1 MTSLTPDL
9 ILRVRVGSPEWFTL
23 GGVLYS
29 QLGPWREYG
38 TAVDWF
44 LSQKARFTP
53 QADQAL
59 KYYNLEFD
67 SQEDLMEFVLK
78 WL

>member
-1 MTSLTPDL
+1 M
-9 ILRVRVGSPEWFTL
+9 RVGTPEWWTL
-23 GGVLYS
+23 GKVLHTHV
-29 QLGPWREYG
+29 GAWREYED
-38 TAVDWF
+38 TINWF
-44 LSQKARFTP
+44 LSQKACFVP
-53 QADQAL
+53 QADQPL

>member
-1 MTSLTPDL
+1 M
-9 ILRVRVGSPEWFTL
+9 RVGSPEWLTL
-23 GGVLYS
+23 GARLNF
-29 QLGPWREYG
+29 QLGPWREYE
-38 TAVDWF
+38 AVVAWF
-44 LSQKARFTP
+44 LSQKARFVP

>member
-1 MTSLTPDL
+1 MTDTICDF
-9 ILRVRVGSPEWFTL
+9 ILRVRVGSPEWLTL
-23 GGVLYS
+23 GERMNTHVGA
-29 QLGPWREYG
+29 WREYDV
-38 TAVDWF
+38 AWF
-44 LSQKARFTP
+44 HSQKARFVP

-67 SQEDLMEFVLK
+67 SQEDLTEFVLK

>member
-1 MTSLTPDL
+1 MPDL
-9 ILRVRVGSPEWFTL
+9 MIRVRRDSPEWHTL
-23 GGVLYS
+23 GEVLHTHV
-29 QLGPWREYG
+29 GAWREYEVVV
-38 TAVDWF
+38 AWF
-44 LSQKARFTP
+44 QSQKARFVP